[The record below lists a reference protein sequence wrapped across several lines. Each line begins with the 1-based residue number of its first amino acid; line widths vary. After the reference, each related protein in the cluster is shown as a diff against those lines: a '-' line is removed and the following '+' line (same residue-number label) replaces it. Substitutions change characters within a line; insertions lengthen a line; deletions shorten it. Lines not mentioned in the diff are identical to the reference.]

1 MYRWLSVFIISLNYR
16 PNFLVHKHALFYFS
30 LRIRNKIEA
39 KHNKK
44 RVSVHSIFKANNEE
58 KRKNGAIFFANKA
71 KIGAFLNS
79 VFLLILLC

>member
-1 MYRWLSVFIISLNYR
+1 MPYFIFLFESVY
-16 PNFLVHKHALFYFS
+16 K
-30 LRIRNKIEA
+30 A

>member
-30 LRIRNKIEA
+30 LRISNNKA

-44 RVSVHSIFKANNEE
+44 RVSVHNIFKANNEE
-58 KRKNGAIFFANKA
+58 KRKIGAIFFANKA

-79 VFLLILLC
+79 LFLLILLC